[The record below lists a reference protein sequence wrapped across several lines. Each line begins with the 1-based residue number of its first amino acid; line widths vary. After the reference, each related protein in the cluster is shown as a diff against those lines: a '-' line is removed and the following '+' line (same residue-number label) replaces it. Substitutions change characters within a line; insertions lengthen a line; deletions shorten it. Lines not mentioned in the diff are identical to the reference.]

1 MIDESKLDK
10 FKELVENA
18 SCISL
23 VTHPNPDGDAVG
35 SSLGM
40 CQILKNMG
48 KEVYSIIPNAFPD
61 FLGWME
67 DADKCINFEK
77 NAQQVEQ
84 VLTKSELVICLD
96 FNAIS
101 RLNGLGQLFASCVTA
116 PKVLIDHHLFPEPE
130 FDVEFSVLGVSS
142 TCELVYH
149 IAVRQ
154 GWKSFVSTSA
164 AEALYAGIMT
174 DTGSF
179 SYSCSTPTTFHI
191 VADLINLDINKEKIH
206 QVVYN
211 TFSEERMRLMGY
223 CLNEKMVVLK
233 DYKAAYIALTLKDL
247 NRFKHR
253 SGDTEGIVN
262 LPLSIKD
269 VNMSVLFTE
278 QTDGTIKLS
287 LRSKGE
293 FSVNEFSRKYFY
305 GGGHKNA
312 AGGRIE
318 MKMPEV
324 LKYFEICVKDN
335 ADKIIKS
342 I

>member
-1 MIDESKLDK
+1 
-10 FKELVENA
+10 
-18 SCISL
+18 
-23 VTHPNPDGDAVG
+23 
-35 SSLGM
+35 
-40 CQILKNMG
+40 
-48 KEVYSIIPNAFPD
+48 
-61 FLGWME
+61 
-67 DADKCINFEK
+67 
-77 NAQQVEQ
+77 
-84 VLTKSELVICLD
+84 
-96 FNAIS
+96 
-101 RLNGLGQLFASCVTA
+101 
-116 PKVLIDHHLFPEPE
+116 
-130 FDVEFSVLGVSS
+130 
-142 TCELVYH
+142 
-149 IAVRQ
+149 
-154 GWKSFVSTSA
+154 
-164 AEALYAGIMT
+164 
-174 DTGSF
+174 
-179 SYSCSTPTTFHI
+179 
-191 VADLINLDINKEKIH
+191 
-206 QVVYN
+206 
-211 TFSEERMRLMGY
+211 
-223 CLNEKMVVLK
+223 MVVLK